1 MKNIKI
7 KIIIILQI
15 VALTL
20 IIIELF
26 SKWNYPLIPIIGY
39 LILAFGFFWMY
50 YHRKKEDCS

>member
-7 KIIIILQI
+7 KLIIILQI
-15 VALTL
+15 IALTL

-50 YHRKKEDCS
+50 YQKKNEK